1 MEKATAK
8 YERKAEHCLTLAEK
22 ALRQFLIQNAP
33 NIKFEDATEYYRQ
46 AAVCYRVAG
55 RWQDSGEAYGR
66 CADLQARMGNVQE
79 AAVSSVQAAQV
90 YRKQDPAE
98 AVSFYRNA
106 ISLFCELGRFS
117 TAGNLQY
124 EVAEMYETD
133 GNLEE
138 ACEQYRQA
146 SAYYLGENR
155 VEQSHQCLAKVAQHS
170 ALLGQFGQAA
180 GTYESIGRSCLEGNM
195 MRPNTRLHFLR
206 SLLCFL
212 ASGAKFDEVRRKME
226 EFKEADFSFA
236 VSRECLFVSTVLPAV
251 EAKDLN
257 VFADNVYDFD
267 NVEPMDSVLLRI
279 LRTLHEQLIAEPE
292 TESEDEDEDEGGGD
306 EGGGGGPSRDAAE
319 VPVDDKGVPKNL
331 GAYD

>member
-1 MEKATAK
+1 M
-8 YERKAEHCLTLAEK
+8 
-22 ALRQFLIQNAP
+22 
-33 NIKFEDATEYYRQ
+33 
-46 AAVCYRVAG
+46 
-55 RWQDSGEAYGR
+55 
-66 CADLQARMGNVQE
+66 
-79 AAVSSVQAAQV
+79 
-90 YRKQDPAE
+90 
-98 AVSFYRNA
+98 
-106 ISLFCELGRFS
+106 
-117 TAGNLQY
+117 
-124 EVAEMYETD
+124 
-133 GNLEE
+133 
-138 ACEQYRQA
+138 
-146 SAYYLGENR
+146 
-155 VEQSHQCLAKVAQHS
+155 AQHS